1 MNTFYIYDACF
12 EPFTDETGFTEI
24 THLGDNKLKCTWKG
38 YDVTL
43 TIAIRRVR
51 HNIGDDSVTFDYLVQ
66 ICEFDR
72 DKMSTEVSDELLQ
85 SIIRLQ
91 SHRDMGSGKISLK
104 CEIVDAKE
112 SFDE

>member
-24 THLGDNKLKCTWKG
+24 THLGDNKLKCTWNG

-43 TIAIRRVR
+43 TIAIRNV
-51 HNIGDDSVTFDYLVQ
+51 HQNIDNDTVTFNYIVH

-72 DKMSTEVSDELLQ
+72 GKMSNEASDELLQ
-85 SIIRLQ
+85 SIIKLQ
-91 SHRDMGSGKISLK
+91 THRDMGSGNISLK